1 MLKAYKWFNMKYL
14 ITESQRDKIVFR
26 YLDNQNFLK
35 VKKDKEICFLY
46 SPDDLW
52 AVMKY
57 RSGQLIISDELTY
70 GIESL
75 FSINQDDAEILI
87 SDWVSKEIN
96 KYIDIWEVKTLGGMI
111 ADANLSM

>member
-1 MLKAYKWFNMKYL
+1 MKVL
-14 ITESQRDKIVFR
+14 LTESQLNKVILR
-26 YLDNQNFLK
+26 YLDNQKFIK

-70 GIESL
+70 GIESF

-87 SDWVSKEIN
+87 RDWVSKEIN
-96 KYIDIWEVKTLGGMI
+96 KDIDIWEVKTLGGMI

>member
-1 MLKAYKWFNMKYL
+1 MRYILK
-14 ITESQRDKIVFR
+14 ESQLNKAVFK
-26 YLDNQNFLK
+26 YLDNQNFIK
-35 VKKDKEICFLY
+35 IKKDKELCFLY

-70 GIESL
+70 GIESF

-87 SDWVSKEIN
+87 RDWVSKQIGIN
-96 KYIDIWEVKTLGGMI
+96 IDVWDIKSLSGLFEDTY
-111 ADANLSM
+111 LSM

>member
-1 MLKAYKWFNMKYL
+1 MLKVFKWFNMKYL

-52 AVMKY
+52 AIMKY
-57 RSGQLIISDELTY
+57 MRGKLIINKDLTTE
-70 GIESL
+70 IESF
-75 FSINQDDAEILI
+75 FSIDEDEAEILI
-87 SDWVSKEIN
+87 RDWVSKQIGIN
-96 KYIDIWEVKTLGGMI
+96 IDVWDIKSLSGLFGDTY
-111 ADANLSM
+111 LSM